1 MIESQKRANLEG
13 AIDRFENIDKVFAE
27 VEAKLKGIELDAED
41 IITFAIN
48 AEEQSEE
55 MSKEV
60 KALCRLVD
68 SLRMYN
74 NKVSQLKMKLKEVT
88 QLL

>member
-27 VEAKLKGIELDAED
+27 VEAKLQGIELDAED

-68 SLRMYN
+68 SLRGYN
-74 NKVSQLKMKLKEVT
+74 HRVCELKTKLKEVT